1 MNKNLILIEDIID
14 EDLYQSII
22 NNNNNDYCCIES
34 KIINS
39 PVHGDLLSDL
49 VKYNY
54 SIGETDFQSKSYSG
68 ISIELMSVTT
78 GNINMVSKLI
88 KLNAS
93 DFSTPS
99 YNGMTPF
106 LMALLNKDQDML
118 NLLLNHPHKIGD
130 INYTNELNKTYLYYT
145 CLYNMPNIAKRILLL
160 TGKMDILDKKNS
172 RNQLVKRK
180 YHSAII
186 DECDNSFLDTAL
198 NSARITYT
206 SKYHYNWVYVPI
218 FNYANNTVFPTVTK
232 LREIINQYEGDIH
245 QNELLQI
252 KDKKK
257 KIRFKRQRKP

>member
-39 PVHGDLLSDL
+39 PVHGDFLSDL

-54 SIGETDFQSKSYSG
+54 VINKSKLITSVINKKYTDIKDYLGLSIGQYKALLCDYQSIGETDFQSKSYSG

-118 NLLLNHPHKIGD
+118 NLLLDHPHKIGD

-160 TGKMDILDKKNS
+160 NGKMDILDKKNS
-172 RNQLVKRK
+172 
-180 YHSAII
+180 
-186 DECDNSFLDTAL
+186 NSPF
-198 NSARITYT
+198 
-206 SKYHYNWVYVPI
+206 
-218 FNYANNTVFPTVTK
+218 
-232 LREIINQYEGDIH
+232 
-245 QNELLQI
+245 
-252 KDKKK
+252 
-257 KIRFKRQRKP
+257 